1 MSDLQQT
8 KGCCEVTIGG
18 GNGPTKQRTGGEAE
32 TQPQTVTWHH
42 LAVGLVQDAYDRSE
56 LYVRQSNTQ
65 QHGE

>member
-8 KGCCEVTIGG
+8 AGCCEVTVGG
-18 GNGPTKQRTGGEAE
+18 GPAKQQTGGETEA
-32 TQPQTVTWHH
+32 QPQTATWHH
-42 LAVGLVQDAYDRSE
+42 LAVELVQDAYDRSE